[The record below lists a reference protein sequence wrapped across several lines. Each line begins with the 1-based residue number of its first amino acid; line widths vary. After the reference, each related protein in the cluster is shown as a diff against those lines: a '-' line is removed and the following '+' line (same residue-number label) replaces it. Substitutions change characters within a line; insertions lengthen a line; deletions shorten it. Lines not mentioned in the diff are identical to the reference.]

1 LVDQLADLMG
11 QGWAIPFTPYTAVR
25 GAEMEQLIA
34 RMRINVPSAIRE
46 GERTVAER
54 EQILA
59 AARAEAE
66 KIVTEARQQA
76 MALVSERS
84 LVQTAQQEADRIVEE
99 GKELAR
105 RRSAEADAY
114 AVQVLEE
121 LSQHLQTVI
130 RQVDNGIQVMQN
142 GAPQAAAQAPAKAA
156 RPRTKPKQSGNEAGG
171 F

>member
-1 LVDQLADLMG
+1 LADLVA
-11 QGWAIPFTPYTAVR
+11 QGWTPPFTTYRVLQ
-25 GAEMEQLIA
+25 GEEVEQLIA
-34 RMRINVPSAIRE
+34 RLRISVPSAIRE

-66 KIVTEARQQA
+66 RIVAEARQQA

-84 LVQTAQQEADRIVEE
+84 LVQTAQQEADRIVDE

-114 AVQVLEE
+114 AVQVLQE
-121 LSQHLQTVI
+121 LSQHLQSVM
-130 RQVDNGIQVMQN
+130 RQVDNGIQVMQD
-142 GAPQAAAQAPAKAA
+142 GAPAAGQPPAKPAA
-156 RPRTKPKQSGNEAGG
+156 RPRAKPKQTGNVADG